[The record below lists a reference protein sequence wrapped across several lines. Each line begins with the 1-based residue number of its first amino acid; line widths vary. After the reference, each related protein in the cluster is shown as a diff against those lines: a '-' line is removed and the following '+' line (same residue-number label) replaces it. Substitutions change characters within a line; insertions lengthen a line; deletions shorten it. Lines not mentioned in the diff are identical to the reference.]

1 MTESIQ
7 LPAEDRVKAKSTLSS
22 IRKSGRVPAV
32 LYGHGIDRSQSL
44 TVPLLEFSRAYK
56 AAGENTVVKLLLP
69 KGKSVNTLIHDVQ
82 TDPLSGRVLHVDFYQ
97 VRMDEKVEASVP
109 LVFVGESLAVRG
121 SGGILV
127 KALDE
132 VEVSCLPGNIPHE
145 LSVDIVAL
153 ATFDDQIRISDIIIP
168 EGVEV
173 LSDKDAVVALVERPR
188 SDEEMASLDA
198 KVDADVSKVEG
209 VAKKETTPASE
220 KKPE

>member
-7 LPAEDRVKAKSTLSS
+7 LPAENRVKAESTLSS

-32 LYGHGIDRSQSL
+32 LYGHGIDQSQSL

-145 LSVDIVAL
+145 LSVDIAAL
-153 ATFDDQIRISDIIIP
+153 ATFDDQIRISDIVIP

-209 VAKKETTPASE
+209 VAKKESTSASE